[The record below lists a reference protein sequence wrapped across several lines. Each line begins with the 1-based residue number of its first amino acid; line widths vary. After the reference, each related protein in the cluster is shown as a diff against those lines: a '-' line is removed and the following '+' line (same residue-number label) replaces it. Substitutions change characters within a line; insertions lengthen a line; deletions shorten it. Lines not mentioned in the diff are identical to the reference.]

1 MDYEKLCSQIFK
13 IDPKIRFVAVYDF
26 WAERIAGGM
35 KEGLDSHLAEKITKN
50 SINQA
55 LLRWKSRKTM
65 EEWIGK
71 TKYAMAEYVKV
82 KRFTFYFNENELLLI
97 STEPN
102 VDNEF
107 IIKNIIKLISEHST
121 DKS

>member
-35 KEGLDSHLAEKITKN
+35 KEGLDSHLAEKITMN
-50 SINQA
+50 SVNQA

-71 TKYAMAEYVKV
+71 AKYAMAEYEKV
-82 KRFTFYFNENELLLI
+82 KRLTFYINKNELLLI
-97 STEPN
+97 SIEP
-102 VDNEF
+102 DTDHGL
-107 IIKNIIKLISEHST
+107 IIKNIKKLLSDS
-121 DKS
+121 S

>member
-1 MDYEKLCSQIFK
+1 MDYEKLCSQIFE
-13 IDPKIRFVAVYDF
+13 IDSKIRFASVYDY

-35 KEGLDSHLAEKITKN
+35 REGLESNLPEKITVN
-50 SINQA
+50 SVNQA
-55 LLRWKSRKTM
+55 LLRWKSRKTT

-71 TKYAMAEYVKV
+71 TKYAMAEYEKV
-82 KRFTFYFNENELLLI
+82 KRFTFYFNENELLLV

-107 IIKNIIKLISEHST
+107 IITGIKKLIADSNSE
-121 DKS
+121 K

>member
-1 MDYEKLCSQIFK
+1 MDYEKLCSEIFK
-13 IDPKIRFVAVYDF
+13 IDPKIRYVAVYDF

-35 KEGLDSHLAEKITKN
+35 RDDLKSHLPEKITVN

-55 LLRWKSRKTM
+55 LLRWKSRKTA

-71 TKYAMAEYVKV
+71 TKYAMAEYEKI
-82 KRFTFYFNENELLLI
+82 KRFTFYFNENEMLLV

-102 VDNEF
+102 LDNEF
-107 IIKNIIKLISEHST
+107 IIKSIKKLIGNSN
-121 DKS
+121 

>member
-1 MDYEKLCSQIFK
+1 MDYEKLCSQIFM

-35 KEGLDSHLAEKITKN
+35 KEGLDSHLAEKITIN
-50 SINQA
+50 SVNQA

-71 TKYAMAEYVKV
+71 AKYAMAEYEQV
-82 KRFTFYFNENELLLI
+82 KRLTFYCNENELLLV
-97 STEPN
+97 STEP
-102 VDNEF
+102 DADHES
-107 IIKNIIKLISEHST
+107 IIKNIKKLLSDSSLV
-121 DKS
+121 D

>member
-13 IDPKIRFVAVYDF
+13 IDPKIRFAAVYDF

-50 SINQA
+50 SVNQA

-71 TKYAMAEYVKV
+71 TKYAMAEYEKV
-82 KRFTFYFNENELLLI
+82 KRFTFYFNKNEMLLI

-107 IIKNIIKLISEHST
+107 IIKNIKKLISET
-121 DKS
+121 

>member
-1 MDYEKLCSQIFK
+1 MDYEKLCSQIFE
-13 IDPKIRFVAVYDF
+13 IDSKIRFASVYDF

-35 KEGLDSHLAEKITKN
+35 REGLESNLPEKITVN
-50 SINQA
+50 SVNQA
-55 LLRWKSRKTM
+55 LLRWKSRKTT

-71 TKYAMAEYVKV
+71 TKYAMAEYEKV
-82 KRFTFYFNENELLLI
+82 KRFTFYFNENELLLV

-107 IIKNIIKLISEHST
+107 IITGIKKLIADSNSE
-121 DKS
+121 K

>member
-1 MDYEKLCSQIFK
+1 MDYEKLCSQIFE

-35 KEGLDSHLAEKITKN
+35 REGLDSHLEEKITIN
-50 SINQA
+50 SVNQA

-71 TKYAMAEYVKV
+71 TKYAMAEYEKV
-82 KRFTFYFNENELLLI
+82 KRFTFYFNEDELLLI

-107 IIKNIIKLISEHST
+107 IIKSIKKLITET
-121 DKS
+121 

>member
-1 MDYEKLCSQIFK
+1 MDYEKLCSEIFK
-13 IDPKIRFVAVYDF
+13 IDPEIRYVAVYDF
-26 WAERIAGGM
+26 WAECIAGGM
-35 KEGLDSHLAEKITKN
+35 RDGLNSLLPEKITIN

-55 LLRWKSRKTM
+55 LLRWKSRKTT

-71 TKYAMAEYVKV
+71 SKYAMAEYEKI
-82 KRFTFYFNENELLLI
+82 KRFTFYFNENEMLLV

-107 IIKNIIKLISEHST
+107 IIKSIKKLVGDYQLH
-121 DKS
+121 K

>member
-1 MDYEKLCSQIFK
+1 MDYEKLCSQIFE

-35 KEGLDSHLAEKITKN
+35 REGLDSHLEEKITVN
-50 SINQA
+50 SVNQA

-71 TKYAMAEYVKV
+71 TKYAMAEYEKV
-82 KRFTFYFNENELLLI
+82 KRFTFYFNEDELLLI

-107 IIKNIIKLISEHST
+107 IIKSIKKLITET
-121 DKS
+121 

>member
-1 MDYEKLCSQIFK
+1 MNYEKLCSQIFE
-13 IDPKIRFVAVYDF
+13 IDSKIRYVAVYDF

-35 KEGLDSHLAEKITKN
+35 RDSLESHLPEKITVN

-55 LLRWKSRKTM
+55 LLRWKSRKTA

-71 TKYAMAEYVKV
+71 TKYAMAEYEKI
-82 KRFTFYFNENELLLI
+82 KRFTFYFNENEMLLV
-97 STEPN
+97 STETN

-107 IIKNIIKLISEHST
+107 IIKSIKKLMVDSNS
-121 DKS
+121 DK

>member
-1 MDYEKLCSQIFK
+1 MNYEKLCSQIFK
-13 IDPKIRFVAVYDF
+13 IDPEIRYVAVYDF

-35 KEGLDSHLAEKITKN
+35 RDGLNSLLPEKITIN

-55 LLRWKSRKTM
+55 LLRWKSRKTA

-71 TKYAMAEYVKV
+71 TKYAMAEYEKV
-82 KRFTFYFNENELLLI
+82 KRFTFYFNENELLLV

-107 IIKNIIKLISEHST
+107 IIKNIKKLIADSNLE
-121 DKS
+121 K

>member
-13 IDPKIRFVAVYDF
+13 IDPNIRFVAVYDF
-26 WAERIAGGM
+26 WAKRIAGGM
-35 KEGLDSHLAEKITKN
+35 KEGLDSHLAEKITIN

-71 TKYAMAEYVKV
+71 TKYAMAEYEKV
-82 KRFTFYFNENELLLI
+82 KRFTFYFNENELLLV

-107 IIKNIIKLISEHST
+107 IIKSIKKLIA
-121 DKS
+121 DFD

>member
-1 MDYEKLCSQIFK
+1 MDYEKLCSQIFE
-13 IDPKIRFVAVYDF
+13 IDSKIRFASVYDY

-35 KEGLDSHLAEKITKN
+35 RDGLESNLPEKITVN
-50 SINQA
+50 SVNQA
-55 LLRWKSRKTM
+55 LLRWKSRKTT

-71 TKYAMAEYVKV
+71 TKYAMAEYEKV
-82 KRFTFYFNENELLLI
+82 KRFTFYFNENELLLV

-107 IIKNIIKLISEHST
+107 IIANIKKLIANSNLE
-121 DKS
+121 K